1 MELSE
6 AREEVRGDLEAI
18 ESVPDYRHPPVRR
31 VKLCVYTF
39 GAPRVGN
46 YAFAQ
51 QINHWV
57 PNNFRI
63 GLRSLLSSY
72 LTAW

>member
-6 AREEVRGDLEAI
+6 AREGVSGDLEAM

-51 QINHWV
+51 QVNHWV

-63 GLRSLLSSY
+63 GLHYPLSSS
-72 LTAW
+72 LTSW